1 MVVTALV
8 VVVTGAVV
16 VVTALA
22 VVVTGA
28 VVVVSAA
35 RIVTVNGAVNAQ
47 PEAVTVRYFSSVGF
61 SAVMTSSEVF
71 SSKVHFRQ
79 STSCMISAELTFAPL
94 IGFVTFMRRVS
105 PTFIGELSHFSDGA
119 KSATVVMTV
128 VAASVVVNSAVPD
141 VTGAAVVFA
150 AVVPMAVVVIS
161 LSVRTTSPAEQVAVR
176 VLMSASRKSYL
187 SKVIAAVSGFA
198 FSAAVKTSVNRVPVP
213 VKFSAAR

>member
-1 MVVTALV
+1 
-8 VVVTGAVV
+8 
-16 VVTALA
+16 
-22 VVVTGA
+22 
-28 VVVVSAA
+28 
-35 RIVTVNGAVNAQ
+35 
-47 PEAVTVRYFSSVGF
+47 
-61 SAVMTSSEVF
+61 
-71 SSKVHFRQ
+71 
-79 STSCMISAELTFAPL
+79 MISAELTFAPL

-150 AVVPMAVVVIS
+150 AVVVVGVPAVVVPMAVVVIS
-161 LSVRTTSPAEQVAVR
+161 LSVRTTSPLAQDAVR

-198 FSAAVKTSVNRVPVP
+198 FSAAVKTSVNSVPVP